1 MSSPKNNNGF
11 VNSTETPMSD
21 NNATALVKLAAH
33 ASEGDTETQNFY
45 VHDPDGLAT
54 SNLRSEREPRSPS
67 EGITNIQDGGTH
79 VTSTKMGP
87 LLMSSPIN

>member
-54 SNLRSEREPRSPS
+54 SNFRSEREPRSPS